1 MQSTKQ
7 KPLQGGAL
15 LAAIS
20 EETSYLQYES
30 DDILNGFIAVLQDT
44 LLSGKTLKLR
54 GLGTFSLKENKPRN
68 FISKGNPM
76 MLSKGSY
83 SVAFKM
89 DDFMRTLLK
98 EKYKEVHQKIKAEDA
113 KV

>member
-1 MQSTKQ
+1 MPATKQ
-7 KPLQGGAL
+7 KPLQGSAL
-15 LAAIS
+15 LAAVS

-30 DDILNGFIAVLQDT
+30 DDILNGFISVLQDT

-98 EKYKEVHQKIKAEDA
+98 EKYKESHQ
-113 KV
+113 